1 MNPTNRHG
9 LIDAATLSQV
19 AERFGGAGGRELT
32 FLAAPQNLVYQ
43 FEREGVP
50 HILRLTPVSHRLP
63 EQVAAELQ
71 WVNLL
76 AAEGV
81 PVVRPILS
89 AAGSWVEAITCHELA
104 YSAAAFEKAPGSIGH
119 GDSWNDELFVS
130 WGRMLG
136 ALHRVSSAMNRSRV
150 TVPRMTWSESD
161 LLRAEVYLPPSDDA
175 IVNRLRKLLAKLE
188 SLPKPDDAFG
198 LIHADVHYW
207 NFSVNRGQIH
217 LFDFDNAEYGWFISD
232 VATSVFE
239 AATCG
244 HRQGDRGHFARH
256 FLEQIW
262 KGYALEFKLDPV
274 WQTRIEDF
282 ILLRALMMYV
292 FWHKKWDMNHLTPF
306 RQQLVESFRHDL
318 HQDVPFLAR

>member
-1 MNPTNRHG
+1 MNSHD
-9 LIDAATLSQV
+9 LIDGATLSKV
-19 AERFGGAGGRELT
+19 AERFGGASGGAPS
-32 FLAAPQNLVYQ
+32 FLASPQNLVYQ

-50 HILRLTPVSHRLP
+50 HVLRLTPVSHRMP
-63 EQVAAELQ
+63 EQVIAELE
-71 WVNLL
+71 WVNFL

-89 AAGSWVEAITCHELA
+89 AAGSWVENVSCNEMA
-104 YSAAAFEKAPGSIGH
+104 YSAAAFEKAPGTIGD

-130 WGRMLG
+130 WGQMLG
-136 ALHRVSSAMNRSRV
+136 ALHRVSSAMNKSRV
-150 TVPRMTWSESD
+150 IVPRMTWSESD

-175 IVNRLRKLLAKLE
+175 IVKRLRKLLAKLE
-188 SLPKPDDAFG
+188 SLPKQDDAFG

-207 NFSVNRGQIH
+207 NFSVDRGKIY

-239 AATCG
+239 AATCCY
-244 HRQGDRGHFARH
+244 RQGDRGLFARH

-262 KGYALEFKLDPV
+262 KGYALEFKLDPI
-274 WQTRIEDF
+274 WETMIEDF
-282 ILLRALMMYV
+282 VLLRAILMYV

-306 RQQLVESFRHDL
+306 RQQLVESFRHEL
-318 HQDVPFLAR
+318 HNHVPFLTC